1 LEDDFFHR
9 NTHQQDLYHGL
20 HERYP
25 NVLSLSSAR
34 IIKGL
39 RSFLKMPLGSR
50 AWLGHQLLCVAHST
64 SPPSLD
70 IFVESHPKPPAAI
83 GGNGSIEEV

>member
-1 LEDDFFHR
+1 LII
-9 NTHQQDLYHGL
+9 LAL
-20 HERYP
+20 
-25 NVLSLSSAR
+25 A
-34 IIKGL
+34 IKGL

-50 AWLGHQLLCVAHST
+50 AWLGHQLLCVAQSP

-83 GGNGSIEEV
+83 GGNGSIEEF